1 MIIKQHEKKYNSVF
15 LIKVIFIAIMPLLR
29 PVMMM
34 QCLLRMILRKNSR
47 NMKLLNDHL
56 DISSAGGG
64 VVTFYRSPTNAGWR
78 FCFFFFFFYSIGPD
92 MIDLHDDYKI
102 YQKGQRHRQSSIYHH
117 HRCCGDI
124 LSGQWPQRP
133 GLAWLGAIDPQ
144 WWWYWINRNQIFGG
158 I

>member
-1 MIIKQHEKKYNSVF
+1 
-15 LIKVIFIAIMPLLR
+15 
-29 PVMMM
+29 
-34 QCLLRMILRKNSR
+34 
-47 NMKLLNDHL
+47 MKLLYDHL

-64 VVTFYRSPTNAGWR
+64 GVTFYRSPTNAGWR
-78 FCFFFFFFYSIGPD
+78 CFFFFCSIGPD

-133 GLAWLGAIDPQ
+133 GLAWLGAIDP
-144 WWWYWINRNQIFGG
+144 
-158 I
+158 